1 MTDRTGFQHKAA
13 APATDFK
20 AGKVYMQYFSL
31 GLQRWNNATFCF
43 VLVKKKNKKIQSLKK
58 K

>member
-43 VLVKKKNKKIQSLKK
+43 VLVKKKK
-58 K
+58 